1 MQPGMKPAMKA
12 ALAASLLL
20 HLGLLATV
28 ASFRDATP
36 PSRAAGTTLALTLS
50 APAPR
55 PAPAVARQ
63 TARTQAAAS
72 HTEHPAPR
80 RATAQPAPAPAAQQ
94 HKVTKATQAAD
105 KPPRNRVAL
114 ARTPPMADPPAS
126 SHIPAQPAPGVSR
139 PAPPARAP
147 APSSAQVNTQ
157 GVKTPGT
164 AVTTL
169 LRAAL
174 APYFHYPRLAQ
185 RRGWEGTVALGLHI
199 TPEGRLRDIRV
210 IRGSGHAVLDRAAR
224 QALARVGHLPAE
236 EIHLP
241 PGGLELVLPVE
252 YRLIDS

>member
-1 MQPGMKPAMKA
+1 MKL

-20 HLGLLATV
+20 HLGLLAAV
-28 ASFRDATP
+28 ASFRDAPP
-36 PSRAAGTTLALTLS
+36 PSRPAGTTLALTLS

-63 TARTQAAAS
+63 TARAQDTGS
-72 HTEHPAPR
+72 HAEDPAPR
-80 RATAQPAPAPAAQQ
+80 RDTAQPAPSPAAKQR
-94 HKVTKATQAAD
+94 KVTKAAQAAE
-105 KPPRNRVAL
+105 KPPRNRVTL
-114 ARTPPMADPPAS
+114 AHAPPMADPPPS

-147 APSSAQVNTQ
+147 EPSSAQVNTQ
-157 GVKTPGT
+157 GGKTPGT

-199 TPEGRLRDIRV
+199 TPEGHLRDIRV
-210 IRGSGHAVLDRAAR
+210 IRGSGHAVLDQAAR
-224 QALARVGHLPAE
+224 RALARVGHLPAG

-241 PGGLELVLPVE
+241 STGLDLVLPVE